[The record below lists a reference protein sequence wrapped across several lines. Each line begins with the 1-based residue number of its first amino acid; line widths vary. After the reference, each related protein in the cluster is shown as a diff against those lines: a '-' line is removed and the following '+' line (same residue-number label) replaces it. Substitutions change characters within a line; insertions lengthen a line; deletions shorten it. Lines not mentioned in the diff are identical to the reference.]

1 MEGALK
7 SSQFDCSVADN
18 TRGRDYA
25 RLDAVSMHSLK
36 SVMSRSRADVES
48 VRRINDSLR
57 KMVTDSE

>member
-7 SSQFDCSVADN
+7 RGQSVCLVAYKV
-18 TRGRDYA
+18 GRDYA